1 MKTLTADPLAHCP
14 FCGEATAGPL
24 AGCDDPKC
32 QRLETEMDHY
42 FVRLEDGDED
52 HA

>member
-24 AGCDDPKC
+24 AGCDDPEC
-32 QRLETEMDHY
+32 QRLEIEMEAQ
-42 FVRLEDGDED
+42 FKRGEDR
-52 HA
+52 